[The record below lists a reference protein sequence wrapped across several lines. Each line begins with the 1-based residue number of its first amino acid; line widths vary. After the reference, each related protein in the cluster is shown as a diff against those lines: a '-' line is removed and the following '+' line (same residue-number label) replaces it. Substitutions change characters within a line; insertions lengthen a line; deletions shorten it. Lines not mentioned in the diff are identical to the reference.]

1 MPRELI
7 RGLCVATENA
17 DDAGVIAGDVDL
29 DETVVGERSRKDVVD
44 DSRSFDGILDLV
56 PIREGV

>member
-1 MPRELI
+1 M
-7 RGLCVATENA
+7 
-17 DDAGVIAGDVDL
+17 IAGDVDL

-56 PIREGV
+56 PVREGVWCG